1 MKEVFDD
8 TDNDGL
14 TIKAFTLVV
23 VVVVVNVAVAVAVGV
38 AVANIVNDENFIE
51 GRIEVSLVFG
61 LFRL

>member
-23 VVVVVNVAVAVAVGV
+23 VVNVAVAVA
-38 AVANIVNDENFIE
+38 NNVNDENFIL
-51 GRIEVSLVFG
+51 IL
-61 LFRL
+61 